1 MPEWANISSNEVLIS
16 PVPRIWYQ
24 YGRWMEWEHYMK
36 KEVLKDTDTIIED
49 EFDEEWERETAPPQW
64 KLDQLRRKS
73 DA

>member
-1 MPEWANISSNEVLIS
+1 
-16 PVPRIWYQ
+16 
-24 YGRWMEWEHYMK
+24 MK